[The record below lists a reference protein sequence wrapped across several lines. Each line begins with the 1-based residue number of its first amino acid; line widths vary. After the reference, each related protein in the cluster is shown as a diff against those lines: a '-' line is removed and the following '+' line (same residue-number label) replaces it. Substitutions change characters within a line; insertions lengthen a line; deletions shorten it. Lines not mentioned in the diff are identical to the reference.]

1 MEFIGYIHC
10 DDITTNP
17 NRSGFGSIYLLDGVF
32 SHMVDKESGGD
43 EKKVV
48 KMERYRYII
57 NGTINRDTKN
67 FFLTKSTV
75 LPPTPSPLKF
85 KL

>member
-1 MEFIGYIHC
+1 MEFIGYIRSYG
-10 DDITTNP
+10 DTTNR
-17 NRSGFGSIYLLDGVF
+17 NRSGFSSLNLLDGVF
-32 SHMVDKESGGD
+32 SYMVDTKSGGD

-75 LPPTPSPLKF
+75 LPQPPPPKI
-85 KL
+85 